1 MLAGHKHG
9 VEKQTEAADH
19 DDCQQVTDDDLRTKL
34 QKVLTEVERFQSL
47 SMVDRLQSDDVLR
60 SKRISRPQPWLNDTV
75 RLASKENVSFVR
87 LKFAENWIAW
97 IFELDAQLIEA
108 SQATLSL
115 FASTQ
120 KLVIAAS

>member
-1 MLAGHKHG
+1 MINTRFGGFSSATDVCSRHDNRVALVLAGHKHG

-87 LKFAENWIAW
+87 LKFAEN
-97 IFELDAQLIEA
+97 
-108 SQATLSL
+108 
-115 FASTQ
+115 
-120 KLVIAAS
+120 